1 MVGSFRMTDARFDVS
16 ARLEALRHRGPDGSG
31 VKRHGGAVHGHVRL
45 ALLDLTDGSAQP
57 YRCRSGVLSF
67 VGEIWNWRELADMFG
82 IKRARSDTQ
91 VLAALLAKMGTARLL
106 PVLDGMF
113 AFAWTDTKTGEAVLV
128 RDRFGKI
135 PLYVHRDG
143 ERFAWASERKA
154 LVGLPCDPLPP
165 GCVLDLTTGDVIPWY
180 VLPRHIEP
188 LLPNVVANL
197 IERGVEHR
205 LVADAPLCC
214 LVSGGVDSS
223 LILALAKRF
232 KPDVVAYTA
241 VLDHTS
247 RDLAAARRVCAELD
261 VPLIEV
267 RVHDPTA
274 TDLADAVRA
283 IELPSKAQVE
293 IAALCIPLARAIAS
307 DGFKACLS
315 GEAADELFGGY
326 GNMCIAGARA
336 DDALW
341 RIIKEKQLAK
351 MARGNFMRCNKAFM
365 AAGVECRLPF
375 MERELVERAVNATK
389 ESSPPGK
396 RLLKH
401 AARPVLPE
409 WCVKRPKDTFQGA
422 SGMADAAARVVA
434 HPGRFY
440 SAEFA
445 TAFR

>member
-1 MVGSFRMTDARFDVS
+1 LSRF
-16 ARLEALRHRGPDGSG
+16 
-31 VKRHGGAVHGHVRL
+31 GATRTL
-45 ALLDLTDGSAQP
+45 AL
-57 YRCRSGVLSF
+57 
-67 VGEIWNWRELADMFG
+67 I
-82 IKRARSDTQ
+82 
-91 VLAALLAKMGTARLL
+91 
-106 PVLDGMF
+106 DGMF
-113 AFAWTDTKTGEAVLV
+113 AFAWTDAKTGEAVLA

-143 ERFAWASERKA
+143 DRFAWASERKA
-154 LVGLPCDPLPP
+154 MAGLPCDPLPP
-165 GCVLDLTTGDVIPWY
+165 GCLLDLMTGEMVPWY
-180 VLPRHIEP
+180 ALPDRLEALTPAEVGP
-188 LLPNVVANL
+188 LIA
-197 IERGVEHR
+197 RGVERR

-223 LILALAKRF
+223 LILALAKRA

-241 VLDHTS
+241 VLDPLS
-247 RDLAAARRVCAELD
+247 RDLAAARRLCAELA
-261 VPLIEV
+261 VPLTEV
-267 RVHDPTA
+267 PVREPTA
-274 TDLADAVRA
+274 ADLAAAVKA

-336 DDALW
+336 DSREW
-341 RIIKEKQLAK
+341 RAIKLAQLEK

-375 MERELVERAVNATK
+375 MERELVERAINATR

-396 RLLKH
+396 RTLKH
-401 AARPVLPE
+401 AARELLPE

-422 SGMADAAARVVA
+422 SGMAAAAARAVA

-445 TAFR
+445 TTFR